1 MDAFIRII
9 KKWIERIY
17 SPKNKIKRG
26 GKRLKSLNELN
37 KKINLLK
44 AHLLNIENYID
55 LVVCDCCELLTPLE
69 NVHYVGNE
77 RICEECLKN
86 GYGK

>member
-1 MDAFIRII
+1 MNQL
-9 KKWIERIY
+9 KKE
-17 SPKNKIKRG
+17 
-26 GKRLKSLNELN
+26 
-37 KKINLLK
+37 INLLK

-55 LVVCDCCELLTPLE
+55 LKVCDCCELLTPE
-69 NVHYVGNE
+69 DAMHYVGNE